1 MNNTTEIKNSNS
13 PRNQQDKE
21 NMLLNIGCNVVIPS
35 IIMTKFSKPEY
46 LGQVYGLVVA
56 LLFPFTYGVLDLI
69 KKKKVNFFSALG
81 LFSILM
87 TGGIGLLKLNRD
99 WMVIKETAIPTII
112 GLIVLASQFTGKPFV
127 KAFLGQILDLEKI
140 RQAYEEK
147 SKVAD
152 FDRILNNSSYLLC
165 STFFVSGVL
174 NYVLAD
180 YILTGAPGSVEF
192 NESLGK
198 MTAMSVPV
206 ITVPMMLMVGFI
218 MFYLFKNIKK
228 TTDLD
233 FESFLKH

>member
-1 MNNTTEIKNSNS
+1 MIDTQKEKESQKD
-13 PRNQQDKE
+13 PKKE
-21 NMLLNIGCNVVIPS
+21 NMLLNIGCNVIIPS
-35 IIMTKFSKPEY
+35 LIMTKLSKPEY

-56 LLFPFTYGVLDLI
+56 LLFPFTYGVIDLI
-69 KKKKVNFFSALG
+69 KKKKINFFSALG

-99 WMVIKETAIPTII
+99 WMVIKETAIPTLI
-112 GLIVLASQFTGKPFV
+112 GIIVLISQFTGKPFV
-127 KAFLGQILDLEKI
+127 QTFLGQILDLDKI
-140 RQAYEEK
+140 RSAYEEK
-147 SKVAD
+147 SLVHD
-152 FDRILNNSSYLLC
+152 FNKILSNSSYLLC
-165 STFFVSGVL
+165 STFFVSGIL

-180 YILTGAPGSVEF
+180 YILKGAPGSTEF

-218 MFYLFKNIKK
+218 MYYLFKNIKK

-233 FESFLKH
+233 FESFLKQ